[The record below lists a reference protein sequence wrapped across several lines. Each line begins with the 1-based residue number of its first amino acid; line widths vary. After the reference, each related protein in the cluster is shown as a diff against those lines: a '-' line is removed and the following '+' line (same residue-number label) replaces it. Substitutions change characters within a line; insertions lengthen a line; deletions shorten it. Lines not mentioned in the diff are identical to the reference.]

1 MKKLLSLSVSM
12 LTLLSSISV
21 INSNAGYFGVEYN
34 KPLVVKVSSEYSNY
48 SEILDDGTIMTFYN
62 RAVPDV
68 ENGSNMCITYYTDK
82 YAEDYYYS
90 FTDFSII
97 FKLKDNCSIDD
108 FNFDYDDKEFRYSKL
123 NGDNVYQIFDT
134 AENSRGVFNYS
145 YACNLEKAMAEN
157 PDVEDTDIVWGY
169 THYIHGSAKPTT
181 RIGFK
186 KEEVSL
192 TREDFSFLE
201 DSGFSITDVS
211 ENCGNFEILYDG
223 KRINNWERKTE
234 AMRMILQNIDEVV
247 SINTDFEHHALS
259 RIDGYSMLDG
269 YSITGVYDYNP
280 YIFMTGDANGDTEV
294 NISDVLAITAYI
306 ANPAENHLNQLGLIN
321 ADVNGDGAVT
331 ANDALTIQQY
341 LADIITEL

>member
-134 AENSRGVFNYS
+134 AENNRGVFNYS

-169 THYIHGSAKPTT
+169 THESTTSAKSTT
-181 RIGFK
+181 RISV
-186 KEEVSL
+186 KEGVSL
-192 TREDFSFLE
+192 TKEDFSFFE
-201 DSGFSITDVS
+201 GTGFSLKDVS
-211 ENCGNFEILYDG
+211 ENFDSFEICYNDKG
-223 KRINNWERKTE
+223 TGWSSKTE

-341 LADIITEL
+341 LSDIITEL